1 MRELLLK
8 PLVGRTAKETALRL
22 YGRVLF
28 LRHRPNDVRVLM
40 RLLHRRH
47 RLCVVL
53 PAGAPWPWL
62 EFWAREAADSA
73 AARLSIHF
81 DGTAERARDAR

>member
-8 PLVGRTAKETALRL
+8 PLVGRTEKETALRL

-28 LRHRPNDVRVLM
+28 LRHRPNDVRALM
-40 RLLHRRH
+40 RLLQRRH

-53 PAGAPWPWL
+53 PAGAPWSWL
-62 EFWAREAADSA
+62 EFWAREAAAPA
-73 AARLSIHF
+73 AAHLSIRF
-81 DGTAERARDAR
+81 EIAASNAR